1 MKAAVCLDIGFP
13 GPVKGECH
21 CIIFNI
27 KAKCYK
33 SNVYAYPV
41 CQFLATFLAPSLIS
55 VTRDL
60 FITNS
65 FLPV

>member
-41 CQFLATFLAPSLIS
+41 FQLLATFLAPSLLEIY
-55 VTRDL
+55 L
-60 FITNS
+60 FI
-65 FLPV
+65 FL